1 MIIPAHCL
9 KVREKKI
16 KDHPFQNGIAL
27 LINLLHQTN
36 GCILPTL
43 LKIELMFL
51 EKIIKNC
58 KCIFSFGLVSY
69 FGKEHGP
76 TFENT

>member
-1 MIIPAHCL
+1 MIIPAHWL

-16 KDHPFQNGIAL
+16 KDLPFENGIAF

-51 EKIIKNC
+51 EKIIKILFWA
-58 KCIFSFGLVSY
+58 CILFWKRAWPY
-69 FGKEHGP
+69 I
-76 TFENT
+76 